1 MMIGSISTPSCSRT
15 EPTQRSSQRAVFQL
29 GMTAA
34 MELIARLELASR
46 EVYCG
51 AVGWVDA
58 DHRRGELNVAI
69 RTFWLSDG
77 GLHFGTG
84 AGITY
89 DSTPEGEWD
98 ETELKARTLIGLAS
112 AAESGDRST

>member
-1 MMIGSISTPSCSRT
+1 
-15 EPTQRSSQRAVFQL
+15 
-29 GMTAA
+29 
-34 MELIARLELASR
+34 MEVIERLELASR

-58 DHRRGELNVAI
+58 DSRRGELNVAI

-77 GLHFGTG
+77 RLRFGTG

-89 DSTPEGEWD
+89 DSTPAGEWA
-98 ETELKARTLIGLAS
+98 ETELKARTLMALAS
-112 AAESGDRST
+112 AAGSGERASAAGSGERASAAGSGERASAAGSGERASA

>member
-1 MMIGSISTPSCSRT
+1 MAVIAGL
-15 EPTQRSSQRAVFQL
+15 EP
-29 GMTAA
+29 
-34 MELIARLELASR
+34 ASR

-51 AVGWVDA
+51 AVGGVDA
-58 DHRRGELNVAI
+58 DGHRGELNVAI

-77 GLHFGTG
+77 RLRFGTG

-89 DSTPEGEWD
+89 DSTPAGEWE

-112 AAESGDRST
+112 QRASS